1 MSIFTERW
9 KSYATG
15 AYGLRIVS
23 LLPSATE
30 ILYAIGAGAD
40 VVGVSHECDY
50 PSDASTKLKII
61 DPLLDNNQ
69 PQSEKID
76 EIVIEHLRHGE
87 SLYRVNIDQL
97 RKADPDLIITQELC
111 DVCAVGAEDVLTA
124 VSQLGRPVHVL
135 SLNPHSLR
143 DVQDDVRRVGKAV
156 GRAEQAER
164 VVSDLQRKI
173 EDIRALTRT
182 ANKRRVFCAEWLKPL
197 MNAGHWVPEMV
208 EHAGGR
214 DELAVGGKPS
224 TYVHWNAVMKYNPEV
239 IVLMP
244 CGFTTQKTLTET
256 KRLFDFGK
264 LESVTAVRS
273 GDVFA
278 TNGNDY
284 FSRSGP
290 RLFDGVRILAQ
301 MIHPELFHET
311 LDPELGMRV
320 EVATAK
326 L

>member
-1 MSIFTERW
+1 L
-9 KSYATG
+9 YATG

-30 ILYAIGAGAD
+30 ILYAISAGVD

-50 PSDASTKLKII
+50 PADASTKLRII
-61 DPLLDNNQ
+61 EPLLDNYQ
-69 PQSEKID
+69 LQSEGID
-76 EIVIEHLRHGE
+76 EIVIEHLRHGK
-87 SLYRVNIDQL
+87 SLYRVNVDQL
-97 RKADPDLIITQELC
+97 RKADPDLVITQELC

-124 VSQLGRPVHVL
+124 VSQLGKPVQVL

-143 DVQDDVRRVGKAV
+143 DVQDDIRRVGKAV
-156 GRAEQAER
+156 GHAEQAER

-182 ANKRRVFCAEWLKPL
+182 VSKRTVFCAEWLKPL

-208 EHAGGR
+208 EYAGGR
-214 DELAVGGKPS
+214 DELAVMGKPS
-224 TYVHWNAVMKYNPEV
+224 TYVHWNAVVKYDPEV

-244 CGFTTQKTLTET
+244 CGFTTRRTLAET
-256 KRLFDFGK
+256 KRLFNFGK
-264 LESVTAVRS
+264 LERVTAVRN

-278 TNGNDY
+278 SNGNDY

-301 MIHPELFHET
+301 MIHPELFQEP
-311 LDPELGMRV
+311 LDPQLGMRV
-320 EVATAK
+320 EIVTAK